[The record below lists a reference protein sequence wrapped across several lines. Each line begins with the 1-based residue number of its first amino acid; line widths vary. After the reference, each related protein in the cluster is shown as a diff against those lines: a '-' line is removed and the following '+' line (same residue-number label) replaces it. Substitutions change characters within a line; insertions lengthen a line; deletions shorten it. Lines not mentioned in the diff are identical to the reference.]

1 LSARIS
7 AANRSSYLT
16 RVPGQNNND
25 VEGTNGTTNVDVSVS
40 YKVSDTLELTFEGI
54 NLTNTANDQFISR
67 ARNSAVWYSKTGREY
82 MAGVRVKF

>member
-1 LSARIS
+1 MSARIS